1 MSTKEFNGKKYN
13 VLKFSFLSA
22 YVRDRDITQNKKEQ
36 LLFIKNVIDVQRLR
50 TFNMGTVSLIDQV
63 LGLNEGIAIR
73 YEKKSNG

>member
-13 VLKFSFLSA
+13 VLKFSFRSE
-22 YVRDRDITQNKKEQ
+22 YVRDITQNKKEE